1 MHRKQQRSINSTV
14 TKMWKLLKQI
24 VKEDEGNFTLETNDF
39 FRPSLKQIGNS
50 VFDIR
55 NYYIPQEGVNILPSN
70 IETPLKEV
78 KEKLLE
84 LLDNGAFDFLCNDA
98 VNKRTNQ
105 YDAQGGVVFISQS
118 LAPVFDIPTS
128 ALAGHVICDAFIALP
143 GHSVLVLTLVDG
155 DSFSKEVLEY
165 NMSVA
170 RGVTVT
176 LSRFMNECVHP
187 VHGVL
192 PASTL
197 NNIVSFKARIDRLVT
212 KSSHFVT
219 KDSLVMNPTRYGK
232 VLNAF
237 WAGVAETKSLMT
249 ERGEIDDDSLR
260 FLTREQCIILVE
272 NINSRDVQVM
282 CGPRTG
288 ATTLMLE
295 VARRLSRLGDTLL
308 VCKSREERDR
318 LRKVYR
324 PAVSAD
330 ELGTLDMSSYTVIVD
345 ETNVTRNYPVCSR
358 WRFTNIQEELA
369 NLKMRTTAM
378 KRDVDTVKGQID
390 ALESYECQ
398 RQINFL
404 FEEMDVLRLLS
415 VKIKRFMTEHDRKK
429 KALRHPPA
437 DDLSPVCGG
446 RDLLAIRMKPQV
458 IEFKQ
463 RIYGQED
470 VLCSI
475 KEFLVE
481 DKIHI
486 DYLQTTI
493 DSWIKK
499 QDSVFFGEYF
509 HDPAAIN
516 LERELERVTK
526 QLQVK
531 MERNSEKNDEVIP
544 ANLVDVYKGDD
555 SVMKPHADVPQAAP
569 IAPTPRSVSTMPSQ
583 QNISEGRVRSFL
595 PQSNQCKDS
604 DSGDKEKEETKT
616 GGVGQMAIQFQDM
629 MKRAENM
636 DKSHSSQ
643 VEEPSISKGTLSD
656 DYTASQERD
665 MRASETQICIA
676 EIAEQEKRLLTLE
689 EEHDLQKRHLDLLY
703 CDLPHEWFIKV
714 HYLQRHQDVLS
725 LYDVELPEVI
735 SEMVRPGPSHIQTSK
750 LEISPEDESHKRPV
764 KRSQIAKLRR
774 FQQGLLKESDL
785 FDIIGNMIVD
795 DEDHLASLQALN
807 GPVYVVGPS
816 SLQVVCPKLHL
827 DAARVNKDECHVTTD
842 GELVNW
848 EPDTWSRDRR
858 RLWEYWGTCAST
870 PIPLSPPHP
879 THTPVYS
886 TPKYWET
893 RTRVRVVKGKW
904 SHVLEMGVVEAG
916 QVDNELC
923 VSQQRRSW
931 CVHVGSCDSHE
942 ESICTT
948 VWWEEEQGEC
958 HQNTVSN
965 TPGTQATFHYGVVL
979 DVGRGRVAFIDL
991 NRGIVIGKC
1000 DGRFR
1005 EDLYPVF
1012 GVGPSDECTVNMEL
1026 ISGDNIAITDTKMSL
1041 IHDALT

>member
-1 MHRKQQRSINSTV
+1 MSRNGSVHLLELMPRINQHTHAQETTTKHKQYCHE
-14 TKMWKLLKQI
+14 KMWKLLKQI
-24 VKEDEGNFTLETNDF
+24 VKEDEGNFTLESNDF

-78 KEKLLE
+78 KERLLE
-84 LLDNGAFDFLCNDA
+84 LLDNHAFDFLYNDA

-105 YDAQGGVVFISQS
+105 NDAQGGVVFISQS
-118 LAPVFDIPTS
+118 LAPVLDIPTS

-176 LSRFMNECVHP
+176 LSRFMDECVHP

-192 PASTL
+192 PVSTL
-197 NNIVSFKARIDRLVT
+197 NNIVSFKAHMDRLVT

-219 KDSLVMNPTRYGK
+219 QDSLVMNPTRYGK

-237 WAGVAETKSLMT
+237 WAGVAQTKSVMT

-282 CGPRTG
+282 CGPGTG

-308 VCKSREERDR
+308 VCKSRKERDR

-358 WRFTNIQEELA
+358 WGFTNIQEELA

-378 KRDVDTVKGQID
+378 KDVDTVKGQVD
-390 ALESYECQ
+390 ALESDECQ
-398 RQINFL
+398 SQINFL
-404 FEEMDVLRLLS
+404 FEEMDVLRLFS
-415 VKIKRFMTEHDRKK
+415 VKIKRFMTELDRKK
-429 KALRHPPA
+429 KALRHPPV

-446 RDLLAIRMKPQV
+446 RDLLAIRMKPQLM
-458 IEFKQ
+458 EFKQ
-463 RIYGQED
+463 RIHGQED
-470 VLCSI
+470 VLDSI

-481 DKIHI
+481 DKILI
-486 DYLQTTI
+486 GYFQTTI
-493 DSWIKK
+493 DSWIMK
-499 QDSVFFGEYF
+499 QRRPDLYVWEYDAHIDDS
-509 HDPAAIN
+509 AAIN
-516 LERELERVTK
+516 LERELQRVTK

-531 MERNSEKNDEVIP
+531 MERNSERADEEIP
-544 ANLVDVYKGDD
+544 ANLVDVDKGDD
-555 SVMKPHADVPQAAP
+555 SVSKPHVDVPQAAP
-569 IAPTPRSVSTMPSQ
+569 SAPTPRSVSPLPSQ
-583 QNISEGRVRSFL
+583 QNISEGRVRSFF

-604 DSGDKEKEETKT
+604 DSGDKEKDVTKT
-616 GGVGQMAIQFQDM
+616 GDVGPMSIQFQDM
-629 MKRAENM
+629 MKRAEDM
-636 DKSHSSQ
+636 DESHSSHFD
-643 VEEPSISKGTLSD
+643 EPSISKGTLSD

-665 MRASETQICIA
+665 MRAAETAIGIA

-689 EEHDLQKRHLDLLY
+689 EEQDHQKRHLDSLY
-703 CDLPHEWFIKV
+703 CDLPHEWLIKV

-725 LYDVELPEVI
+725 LCDVQLPEVI
-735 SEMVRPGPSHIQTSK
+735 SEMVRPGPSLIQTAK
-750 LEISPEDESHKRPV
+750 LEISPEDKIHQRPV

-785 FDIIGNMIVD
+785 FDIIGNGLRNTAMQSGSPLRI
-795 DEDHLASLQALN
+795 
-807 GPVYVVGPS
+807 
-816 SLQVVCPKLHL
+816 
-827 DAARVNKDECHVTTD
+827 
-842 GELVNW
+842 
-848 EPDTWSRDRR
+848 
-858 RLWEYWGTCAST
+858 T
-870 PIPLSPPHP
+870 PCLTSG
-879 THTPVYS
+879 
-886 TPKYWET
+886 
-893 RTRVRVVKGKW
+893 VK
-904 SHVLEMGVVEAG
+904 
-916 QVDNELC
+916 
-923 VSQQRRSW
+923 
-931 CVHVGSCDSHE
+931 
-942 ESICTT
+942 
-948 VWWEEEQGEC
+948 
-958 HQNTVSN
+958 
-965 TPGTQATFHYGVVL
+965 
-979 DVGRGRVAFIDL
+979 
-991 NRGIVIGKC
+991 
-1000 DGRFR
+1000 
-1005 EDLYPVF
+1005 
-1012 GVGPSDECTVNMEL
+1012 
-1026 ISGDNIAITDTKMSL
+1026 
-1041 IHDALT
+1041 